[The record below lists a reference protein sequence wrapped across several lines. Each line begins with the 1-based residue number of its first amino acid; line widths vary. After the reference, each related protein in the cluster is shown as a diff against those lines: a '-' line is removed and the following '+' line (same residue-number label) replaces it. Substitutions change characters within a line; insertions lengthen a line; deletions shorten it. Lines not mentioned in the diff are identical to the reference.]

1 MRKILA
7 LCLFL
12 PILEAAPGTD
22 SPIRNSASR
31 AIALIQRS
39 AAGFYKTQDC
49 FSCHDHALPML
60 AFRMARERGIAV
72 DEAAAS
78 QVAAKGLA
86 EDARSL
92 LAGSRGAGQHDH
104 RHGAVGR
111 LGTDQRRRGGSKAQP
126 RHCRV
131 CPAHRPLAAVRR
143 PLDHHRRNGRPNPTA
158 SSRLPRRRYAPC
170 NFTCRRNC
178 AKETGERLAR
188 ARSWLV
194 SAQPRDTED
203 YTFRLFGLYWAG
215 AGATDTGRAV
225 RELLALQRP
234 NGGWAQLPHMQPDAY
249 ATGQALV
256 ALAEAGGLPVSAAA
270 WQKGLQFLLST
281 QEDSGSWHVHTRM
294 LSPAPVSPPY
304 MESGFPYGHDQ
315 YLSTDATCWAAMAL
329 MLALPKA
336 GAPSAPAPL
345 PSLTPNGVQPW
356 MEKALFGTPADFQA
370 QLEAGLDPNSRT
382 AEGTTLAMMV
392 AHDARKL
399 KMLIDRGADVTAKA
413 KTGITALMVATTYP
427 GTAESVKMLLAHGA
441 EARPGKGVQLNAS
454 PLFLAVIAGD
464 RENVELLLAKG
475 ADPNRKMNVLGFLP
489 TSPLFFAVT
498 DNDPALVRALV
509 AAGADVHEKDND
521 GMTALDW
528 AVIAHHAGTL
538 KALLAGGAAAH
549 INDKDRF
556 GYTPLLYASTVDFC
570 DAEIVNIL
578 LKAGA
583 DPNIADHDGKTPLV
597 HAREYP
603 DLRAALEKAPVK

>member
-12 PILEAAPGTD
+12 PILEAAPGAD
-22 SPIRNSASR
+22 SPIRTAASR

-39 AAGFYKTQDC
+39 TVGFYKTQDC
-49 FSCHDHALPML
+49 FSCHDHALPQM
-60 AFRMARERGIAV
+60 AFRMARERGVAV

-78 QVAAKGLA
+78 RVAAKGLLKMPDLSSVDRA
-86 EDARSL
+86 VQDNMIIDPAPSDGWALISADAAGLKPNLVTAVYARRIAAWQRSD
-92 LAGSRGAGQHDH
+92 GHWTT
-104 RHGAVGR
+104 
-111 LGTDQRRRGGSKAQP
+111 TDQRPPQSFSEFTAT
-126 RHCRV
+126 
-131 CPAHRPLAAVRR
+131 AAAVQAMQ
-143 PLDHHRRNGRPNPTA
+143 LY
-158 SSRLPRRRYAPC
+158 LPPQL
-170 NFTCRRNC
+170 

-188 ARSWLV
+188 ARSWLA

-215 AGATDTGRAV
+215 ADAADTGRAA

-234 NGGWAQLPHMQPDAY
+234 NGGWAQVPHMQPDAY

-281 QEDSGSWHVHTRM
+281 QEDSGAWHVHTRM

-336 GAPSAPAPL
+336 GSPAAPAPL
-345 PSLTPNGVQPW
+345 PSLMPNGVKPW

-370 QLEAGLDPNSRT
+370 QLEAGLDPNSKT

-441 EARPGKGVQLNAS
+441 EARPGTGVQLNAS

-489 TSPLFFAVT
+489 TSPLFFAVA
-498 DNDPALVRALV
+498 DDDPSLVRALV
-509 AAGADVHEKDND
+509 AAGANVHEKDND

-528 AVIAHHAGTL
+528 AVLAHHAGTL
-538 KALLAGGAAAH
+538 KALLAGAAAAH

-583 DPNIADHDGKTPLV
+583 NPNIADHDGKTPLV